1 MVQKFFASP
10 KYEMVRIVMNNLP
23 KNYKQ
28 ENTNSK
34 TQLKARSDLNYVYIL
49 LNNKIFVFQPNSRN
63 YRDVTSL
70 TYIWQIEWSEEKIND
85 FYVNHDWELWVI
97 NNTWIY
103 DLSFEISDNKLILR

>member
-1 MVQKFFASP
+1 MVK
-10 KYEMVRIVMNNLP
+10 IIMNNLP

-28 ENTNSK
+28 EQPDWK
-34 TQLKARSDLNYVYIL
+34 TELKARADLNYIYIL

-70 TYIWQIEWSEEKIND
+70 TYIGQIEWSENKIND
-85 FYVNHDWELWVI
+85 FYINHDWELWVI
-97 NNTWIY
+97 NNTGIY